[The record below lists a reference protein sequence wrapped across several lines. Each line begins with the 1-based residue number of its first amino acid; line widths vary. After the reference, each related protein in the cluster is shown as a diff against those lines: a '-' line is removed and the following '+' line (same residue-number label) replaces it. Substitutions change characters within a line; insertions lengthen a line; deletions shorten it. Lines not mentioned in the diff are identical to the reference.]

1 MIGTNVIRAKFYA
14 LPHSTLLQL
23 TMWLSVFHERAFHL
37 AAVSV
42 NVNLPH
48 SLAIATSCHCALR
61 SHTPYRTFVSAPQ
74 SAAMQHVSRFRCQQT
89 SRAYSSAQPSGH
101 ALPQHPVQPSF
112 RGARPC
118 ITHATPETADAG
130 SSGEDQPVVRR
141 RRLFRA
147 GSGTSTTSSSSTG
160 VGSNA
165 STASR
170 KRPASQGAE
179 ASQEDVLDSF
189 AAAFESMAVSP
200 KKVGANMPCF

>member
-1 MIGTNVIRAKFYA
+1 MQRRATVLCA
-14 LPHSTLLQL
+14 ATHPIELSCEHRSLQPK
-23 TMWLSVFHERAFHL
+23 A
-37 AAVSV
+37 
-42 NVNLPH
+42 
-48 SLAIATSCHCALR
+48 
-61 SHTPYRTFVSAPQ
+61 
-74 SAAMQHVSRFRCQQT
+74 AAMQHVSRFRCQQT

-179 ASQEDVLDSF
+179 VSQEDVLDSF

-200 KKVGANMPCF
+200 KKVGANMPCFEMCSFAHLTSS